1 MESKVFEVRD
11 RMTFI
16 PLIAV
21 RMNHREADERY
32 LVRQAGWREEFLF
45 GRMSNDSIAL
55 EHVAR
60 WRHCATLG
68 TACEFIAQNWEAL
81 ENGAVI
87 DSEYIRGESKQPK
100 VKQRLENPLSELYT
114 TFAP

>member
-1 MESKVFEVRD
+1 VFTV
-11 RMTFI
+11 
-16 PLIAV
+16 LVAV
-21 RMNHREADERY
+21 F
-32 LVRQAGWREEFLF
+32 VWK
-45 GRMSNDSIAL
+45 
-55 EHVAR
+55 
-60 WRHCATLG
+60 
-68 TACEFIAQNWEAL
+68 NWEVL